1 MSLCLT
7 VSIICRAESFRIAF
21 AEIGTLR
28 SIIPRTVKV
37 LALTATA
44 KKETFDYIT
53 KHLSMQ
59 DPIIIGLSP
68 DRSNIKYSVKNCLN
82 SNDLCSELAD
92 ELMTKQV
99 AAPKTVL
106 FCRSLRHCADLYTI
120 MKKLLGDNITE
131 PPGVQNT
138 LNVRI
143 IDLFTAA
150 STPKMRKLV
159 LSEFCKNDTKL
170 RLLIATTAFGLGVD
184 CPDIARIITGDYQV
198 P

>member
-1 MSLCLT
+1 MFSYLI
-7 VSIICRAESFRIAF
+7 VSITCKAESFCIAF

-44 KKETFDYIT
+44 TKETFDYIT
-53 KHLSMQ
+53 KHLSLQ

-68 DRSNIKYSVKNCLN
+68 DRSNIKYSVKSCTN
-82 SNDLCSELAD
+82 SNDLCSELAG
-92 ELMTKQV
+92 ELMTKQ
-99 AAPKTVL
+99 AAVPKTVL
-106 FCRSLRHCADLYTI
+106 FCRSLRHCADIYTI

-150 STPKMRKLV
+150 STPEMQELVYLNFAKMTLNYV
-159 LSEFCKNDTKL
+159 C
-170 RLLIATTAFGLGVD
+170 
-184 CPDIARIITGDYQV
+184 
-198 P
+198 